1 MKRWNVRLTN
11 RVLEQLAQ
19 ISDQREQGIIR
30 AKLRQLEVDPHKQ
43 GKPLGEELTG
53 YRAVRTAGQRYR
65 IIYRIEAEQISV
77 LVVFIGRRKEG
88 DRKDVY
94 TLAQKLARLG
104 LLD

>member
-1 MKRWNVRLTN
+1 MKRWTVGIAKVARLQ
-11 RVLEQLAQ
+11 LEA
-19 ISDQREQGIIR
+19 ISDNRIRESIGRSID
-30 AKLRQLEVDPHKQ
+30 KLEVDPHKQ